1 MMSVAFQNPQA
12 SLSKGLEINASRQ
25 FAPWLAAQQLSLAFT
40 TYQTNR
46 LFCVG
51 TAAEERLALHERLFD
66 KPMGLFVQGET
77 LYMSTRYQLWQFD
90 NLLAAGEVRQGCD
103 RLYFPKTAHTTGDLN
118 VHDVVI
124 DGNGDLLFVNTDFS
138 CLARLSADHSFEP
151 LWQPAFIS
159 KLVAEDRCHLNGLAL
174 RDGQPAYMSA
184 CSATDTAAGWRDHRV
199 AGGVVIDIQRNE
211 IITTGLSMPHSP
223 RWYQDKLWL
232 LNSGT
237 GEFGFVD
244 LETQQFVPVTF
255 CPGFVRGLA
264 FWQNFAFVGLS
275 KLRSRPFTGLA
286 LEERLTAA
294 GHTPQCG
301 LMVIDLNTGQVI
313 HWLRIEGVVEELFDV
328 VVLPGVRRPQSLGF
342 QSDEI
347 ERLVTFPG
355 SRGVVVTKPTVKRP
369 SVGGTAP
376 IAGVPREIWE
386 QSDAEGP
393 SQPAIAPPVPTS
405 APDLSSLKFQRV
417 FHLNA
422 DNLAAYDDFTF
433 PSLQQR
439 WPTQPQRGE
448 LFGLSAAVEGAMV
461 AFAIAEL
468 LSDRTAD
475 LISLY
480 VAPAYRQQGIATR
493 LLAYLEQELQQQN
506 CRQMNLTYT
515 STPLTAVGLEPLL
528 HKLDWQV
535 PVSVGQ
541 QSQTHKALPTP
552 KPLAAISG
560 AKAPPPHPPATS
572 GSPQVSL
579 VMTVYN
585 TDAYLA
591 AALDSVLAQTF
602 TDWELILWDDGST
615 DQSVEIAQTYAQRD
629 ARIRFQAAQHEG
641 RIPALVKAH
650 QLTQGEYVG
659 WLDADDCLAPTALA
673 ETVTVLDAHAEYG
686 MVYTNHIDMDPQ
698 GTPKGLGY
706 RCQIPYRPHRLL
718 IDMLTFHFRLLRQS
732 VFAAVGG

>member
-1 MMSVAFQNPQA
+1 MSISLQNSQA
-12 SLSKGLEINASRQ
+12 SLSKGLEINTSRQ
-25 FAPWLAAQQLSLAFT
+25 FAPWLAEQQLSLAFT

-66 KPMGLFVQGET
+66 KPMGLFAQGET

-90 NLLAAGEVRQGCD
+90 NLLAPGELRSGCD

-118 VHDVVI
+118 VHDVVM
-124 DGNGDLLFVNTDFS
+124 DGKGELLFVNTDFS
-138 CLARLSADHSFEP
+138 CLARLSPDYSFEP

-159 KLVAEDRCHLNGLAL
+159 KLVAQDRCHLNGLAL

-184 CSATDTAAGWRDHRV
+184 CSTTDTAAGWRDHRV
-199 AGGVVIDIQRNE
+199 SGGVVIDIQTNE

-237 GEFGFVD
+237 GEFGHIDFA
-244 LETQQFVPVTF
+244 TQRFVPITF

-294 GHTPQCG
+294 GQAPQCG

-313 HWLRIEGVVEELFDV
+313 HWLQIEGVVEELFDV
-328 VVLPGVRRPQSLGF
+328 VVLSGVRRPQALGF

-347 ERLVTFPG
+347 ERLVTFPE
-355 SRGVVVTKPTVKRP
+355 SEGVVVTKPTVKRP

-386 QSDAEGP
+386 QADAEGP
-393 SQPAIAPPVPTS
+393 SQPAIAAPGPAS

-448 LFGLSAAVEGAMV
+448 
-461 AFAIAEL
+461 
-468 LSDRTAD
+468 
-475 LISLY
+475 
-480 VAPAYRQQGIATR
+480 
-493 LLAYLEQELQQQN
+493 
-506 CRQMNLTYT
+506 
-515 STPLTAVGLEPLL
+515 
-528 HKLDWQV
+528 
-535 PVSVGQ
+535 
-541 QSQTHKALPTP
+541 
-552 KPLAAISG
+552 
-560 AKAPPPHPPATS
+560 
-572 GSPQVSL
+572 
-579 VMTVYN
+579 
-585 TDAYLA
+585 
-591 AALDSVLAQTF
+591 
-602 TDWELILWDDGST
+602 
-615 DQSVEIAQTYAQRD
+615 
-629 ARIRFQAAQHEG
+629 
-641 RIPALVKAH
+641 
-650 QLTQGEYVG
+650 
-659 WLDADDCLAPTALA
+659 
-673 ETVTVLDAHAEYG
+673 
-686 MVYTNHIDMDPQ
+686 
-698 GTPKGLGY
+698 
-706 RCQIPYRPHRLL
+706 
-718 IDMLTFHFRLLRQS
+718 
-732 VFAAVGG
+732 